1 MTINNSL
8 AGLNAASFQ
17 LATTSNNVTNV
28 ETTGFKKSRASFE
41 SIYVSTIQQS
51 QKIQEGQG
59 LSNAELKR
67 DFQQVWQSAGP
78 GYSGQWFSASKVGN
92 RSARD
97 VQP

>member
-41 SIYVSTIQQS
+41 SIYDIAF
-51 QKIQEGQG
+51 
-59 LSNAELKR
+59 LS
-67 DFQQVWQSAGP
+67 
-78 GYSGQWFSASKVGN
+78 
-92 RSARD
+92 
-97 VQP
+97 